1 MFVWYQI
8 YFQNALS
15 VIIRSKIDT
24 WWATWWKLIPGER
37 PGNFGE
43 LWHPGEHVHLRQ
55 RVLCTDSP
63 FDTDK
68 TDGNGVHLVWNTY
81 LLTQVISLLLEV
93 TARILSDL
101 EGSDVPVVAEKEDD
115 KLGLI
120 SDWNQLN
127 LEQYQ
132 QIKKWQKEPKIA
144 SSSYKT
150 SKRCQKYHEE
160 P

>member
-120 SDWNQLN
+120 SDGDQLN
-127 LEQYQ
+127 LEQCQ
-132 QIKKWQKEPKIA
+132 TVPTNPKMTKSLKNDKKNQK
-144 SSSYKT
+144 
-150 SKRCQKYHEE
+150 
-160 P
+160 